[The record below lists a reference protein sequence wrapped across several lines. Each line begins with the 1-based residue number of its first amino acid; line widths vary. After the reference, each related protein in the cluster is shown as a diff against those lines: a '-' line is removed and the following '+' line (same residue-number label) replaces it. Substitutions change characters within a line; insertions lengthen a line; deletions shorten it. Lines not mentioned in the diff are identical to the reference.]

1 MPDIKT
7 RDIAKGTIKTID
19 KSAVA
24 AERMKSAFI
33 QTKEKAEHS
42 VDVPESSAE
51 EYASN
56 RLESG
61 IDRVS
66 HEAVHQFDKQG
77 RKGVQATKQNI
88 VKAKDGIQ
96 KFKEKRAAQSL
107 QKQAQ
112 AAAPRKGVSQS
123 IKAVEQP
130 KKAVK
135 ESARSAGK
143 KTITKMKYL
152 VKKADGTLSLTEQ
165 GQNIAEQV
173 YEKHLFFTNRLIEM
187 GVSPDIAAQD
197 ACKLE
202 HVISEESFLKLK
214 AMTEE

>member
-96 KFKEKRAAQSL
+96 T
-107 QKQAQ
+107 
-112 AAAPRKGVSQS
+112 VSYTHLTL
-123 IKAVEQP
+123 P
-130 KKAVK
+130 
-135 ESARSAGK
+135 
-143 KTITKMKYL
+143 TI
-152 VKKADGTLSLTEQ
+152 A
-165 GQNIAEQV
+165 
-173 YEKHLFFTNRLIEM
+173 
-187 GVSPDIAAQD
+187 
-197 ACKLE
+197 
-202 HVISEESFLKLK
+202 
-214 AMTEE
+214 

>member
-1 MPDIKT
+1 MAGRKSDFTLPTNTLDELFSSQEERGEAKLSKI
-7 RDIAKGTIKTID
+7 RDIPLEEID
-19 KSAVA
+19 DFPDHPFKVR
-24 AERMKSAFI
+24 EDEDMKSAFI

-42 VDVPESSAE
+42 VSVPESSAE

-107 QKQAQ
+107 QKQA
-112 AAAPRKGVSQS
+112 
-123 IKAVEQP
+123 
-130 KKAVK
+130 
-135 ESARSAGK
+135 AG
-143 KTITKMKYL
+143 TVGL
-152 VKKADGTLSLTEQ
+152 
-165 GQNIAEQV
+165 
-173 YEKHLFFTNRLIEM
+173 
-187 GVSPDIAAQD
+187 
-197 ACKLE
+197 
-202 HVISEESFLKLK
+202 
-214 AMTEE
+214 

>member
-96 KFKEKRAAQSL
+96 NSRKNGRRSRFKNRRRRRLHEKASVR
-107 QKQAQ
+107 
-112 AAAPRKGVSQS
+112 VSRRWNSRRRQ
-123 IKAVEQP
+123 
-130 KKAVK
+130 
-135 ESARSAGK
+135 
-143 KTITKMKYL
+143 
-152 VKKADGTLSLTEQ
+152 
-165 GQNIAEQV
+165 
-173 YEKHLFFTNRLIEM
+173 
-187 GVSPDIAAQD
+187 
-197 ACKLE
+197 
-202 HVISEESFLKLK
+202 
-214 AMTEE
+214 